1 MYRLVITIIQLIFIL
16 SVAQR
21 NFQSKLMKMVKYQH
35 LVYCVLLFISLID
48 LSTAARSNPPD
59 DVLEWVQKDD
69 RRFLRANIRVGDINR
84 TIKFYTEFFGM
95 KVLRRKDFPEV
106 NISNAVI
113 GFGSEETQ
121 FVLGLSQHHS
131 AVDKLELG
139 TAFSHFG
146 ITTQDIYTMVEKIRA
161 AGGVIT
167 REPGPVAPG
176 GTTIYAFVNDPDG
189 YSFELILR
197 PPSPEPLNHM
207 CLNVVDIDRS
217 IDFYEKALGMNLL
230 VPKYD
235 NTQEQYTVAM
245 VGYGSNYTQTTVIEL
260 KYNFNVTEY
269 TKGNGYAQ
277 VAIGTDDVYKSAAA
291 VEQAIQELGGKIIRP
306 PGPLPIIGTKIT
318 AFLDSDGFETV
329 LVDNEDYLNYLKQFK
344 KE

>member
-1 MYRLVITIIQLIFIL
+1 IAWSGFTP
-16 SVAQR
+16 S
-21 NFQSKLMKMVKYQH
+21 
-35 LVYCVLLFISLID
+35 
-48 LSTAARSNPPD
+48 
-59 DVLEWVQKDD
+59 
-69 RRFLRANIRVGDINR
+69 
-84 TIKFYTEFFGM
+84 FFGM
-95 KVLRRKDFPEV
+95 EVLSRKDFPKV

-121 FVLGLSQHHS
+121 FVLGLTQHHS

-139 TAFSHFG
+139 TAFNHFG

-189 YSFELILR
+189 YSFELFRR
-197 PPSPEPLNHM
+197 PPTPEPLNHI

-217 IDFYEKALGMNLL
+217 IDFYQKALGMNLL
-230 VPKYD
+230 VPKY
-235 NTQEQYTVAM
+235 NNAQEQYTVAM

-260 KYNFNVTEY
+260 QYNYNVTDY

-277 VAIGTDDVYKSAAA
+277 VAIGTDDVYKSAAV
-291 VEQAIQELGGKIIRP
+291 VEQVIQELGGKIIQP
-306 PGPLPIIGTKIT
+306 PGPIPFIKTKIT

-329 LVDNEDYLNYLKQFK
+329 LVDNQDYLKYLK
-344 KE
+344 EE